1 MKTFL
6 TLLAVLLL
14 FLAFSG
20 FWGNIQFLMKGE
32 GLPAKPAARQSFII
46 AMFAVPTVLLAGGA
60 VCGILVA
67 RQRKR

>member
-20 FWGNIQFLMKGE
+20 FRGNIQFLMKGE
-32 GLPAKPAARQSFII
+32 GLPAKPAVRQGFII
-46 AMFAVPTVLLAGGA
+46 GMFVAPTVLLAGGV
-60 VCGILVA
+60 VCGILAA